1 MKTEQSLRYARYE
14 RACWWLGQ
22 GVHVVPLKPGSKQL
36 QPGYGSQSA
45 QITQV
50 DGARKWFMNTDANLG
65 VALGGAV
72 SLAVADWDN
81 LADYESWQATMDTEL
96 ETQTERTARGYHIFY
111 RGVDLVSSTGLGC
124 EFKTRGVCMVSP
136 SVHPSGMIY
145 QVVNNAP
152 IATID
157 NGLACVLFPFLSKSR
172 PVGKLI
178 GGTRSVRAS
187 TSQMGH
193 GAVAQIKQVRPI
205 LDEMKAA
212 GIRLHQ
218 CGETTLVGL
227 CLFHLD
233 HSPSLWVNPK
243 SGLWGCNAPG
253 CPAFGTHD
261 VINFRA
267 LQRGISNREAIQ
279 QLTQEFL
286 SSRGSVDHQYE

>member
-1 MKTEQSLRYARYE
+1 MKTEQDLRRARYE

-22 GVHVVPLKPGSKQL
+22 GVPVVPLKPGSKEL
-36 QPGYGSQSA
+36 QPGYGSRSA

-50 DGARKWFMNTDANLG
+50 AWARKWFMNTDANLG
-65 VALGGAV
+65 VVLGGVV

-81 LADYESWQATMDTEL
+81 VADYESWQAAINARSES
-96 ETQTERTARGYHIFY
+96 QTERTARGYHVFY

-152 IATID
+152 IAIMD

-172 PVGKLI
+172 PAGKLS
-178 GGTRSVRAS
+178 GGPGSVKTNAS
-187 TSQMGH
+187 HLGH
-193 GAVAQIKQVRPI
+193 GVVAQIKQARPI

-212 GIRLHQ
+212 GIKLHR
-218 CGETTLVGL
+218 GGKTTLVGL
-227 CLFHLD
+227 CLFHPD
-233 HSPSLWVNPK
+233 HSPSLWVNPE

-253 CPAFGTHD
+253 CPASGTHD

-267 LQRGISNREAIQ
+267 LQRGISNRDAIQ

-286 SSRGSVDHQYE
+286 SSTVSVDHLYE